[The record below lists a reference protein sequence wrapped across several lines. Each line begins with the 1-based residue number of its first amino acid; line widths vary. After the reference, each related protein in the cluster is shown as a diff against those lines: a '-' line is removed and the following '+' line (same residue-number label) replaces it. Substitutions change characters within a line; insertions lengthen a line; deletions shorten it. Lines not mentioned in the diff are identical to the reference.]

1 MFCCIRH
8 LASNSINSQMAKV
21 LRLSTNL
28 QKQHNF
34 HLKIFNGLL
43 MYMYLAQL
51 INILTNFI
59 MYYIACIA
67 VHAPYETCTKAGT
80 ELL

>member
-8 LASNSINSQMAKV
+8 LASSSINSQMAKV
-21 LRLSTNL
+21 LRLSTN
-28 QKQHNF
+28 
-34 HLKIFNGLL
+34 LKIFNGLL

-51 INILTNFI
+51 INILANFI